1 MYLYRVEPVVLGDD
15 IQLLRTPLA
24 DLVINLQH
32 QVVIASQQLDDDI
45 DATLFHMD
53 NTTLSFLQPE
63 LVTMCLNPGQGALN
77 RFARFQSD
85 FLLVWQGGD
94 LWRRRGSTLQGN
106 RGSCWQHSH
115 SNADCCEHGKQAPG
129 NSATKARTT

>member
-53 NTTLSFLQPE
+53 NTTLSFFHPE
-63 LVTMCLNPGQGALN
+63 LVTMCLTPGQGRLN
-77 RFARFQSD
+77 RFARFQSNSPLVSQCGD
-85 FLLVWQGGD
+85 FSLK
-94 LWRRRGSTLQGN
+94 R
-106 RGSCWQHSH
+106 
-115 SNADCCEHGKQAPG
+115 
-129 NSATKARTT
+129 